1 MKIVLN
7 INIRSVLI
15 FDRNLIGDD
24 EVVRSSS
31 FSTCRHDC
39 GRDCRSAIL
48 RGDHHCDVVW
58 WSTWS
63 VVDVVGARR
72 CRSTYVQSICFI
84 RRCTFLPDACVQASL
99 GSLHGGVD
107 AST

>member
-15 FDRNLIGDD
+15 FDRNLVGGD

-31 FSTCRHDC
+31 FSACCDS
-39 GRDCRSAIL
+39 GRGCHSAVL

-58 WSTWS
+58 WSGGRSSAEPLGTWS
-63 VVDVVGARR
+63 GGRSSARH
-72 CRSTYVQSICFI
+72 
-84 RRCTFLPDACVQASL
+84 
-99 GSLHGGVD
+99 GSLDG
-107 AST
+107 STRFA